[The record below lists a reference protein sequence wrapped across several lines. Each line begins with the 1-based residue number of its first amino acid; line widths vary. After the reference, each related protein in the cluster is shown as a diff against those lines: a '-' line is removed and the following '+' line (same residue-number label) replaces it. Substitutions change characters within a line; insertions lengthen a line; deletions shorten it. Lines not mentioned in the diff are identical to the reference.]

1 MDGGASWALVH
12 GSQTVRHDWATSLH
26 FKYNLV
32 NTIKSFCWINTLQG
46 TRVIILSINFHHPG
60 FPSSPLWRWVPCSF
74 GTIFKS
80 SPSSIQISMYVGQI
94 LLSSLLDDSK
104 SFWILDAFTPVALA
118 YCFQISLPK
127 SLLVSACRPPLQPIP
142 TALYCI
148 WHQNRNISVCRNS
161 TPPNLVSSYSATPG
175 SFCPLYLWSY

>member
-1 MDGGASWALVH
+1 MVLKMKY
-12 GSQTVRHDWATSLH
+12 SLYLELAVS
-26 FKYNLV
+26 KYNLV
-32 NTIKSFCWINTLQG
+32 NTIKSFCWVNILQG

-80 SPSSIQISMYVGQI
+80 SPSSIQISMYFGQI
-94 LLSSLLDDSK
+94 LLSSLLDYSK
-104 SFWILDAFTPVALA
+104 VFCILDVFTPVTLA

-127 SLLVSACRPPLQPIP
+127 SLLVSACHPPLQPIP

-148 WHQNRNISVCRNS
+148 WHQNRNVSVCHNL
-161 TPPNLVSSYSATPG
+161 TPPNPVSSYSATPG